1 MVKKMETN
9 EKIVKEKS
17 DTIKSKK
24 DRILMS
30 ILASLFL
37 PFTLCVAIPMSI
49 FANNIS
55 EFLFNWYDFVPLCLL
70 TALIIASILFVILYF
85 VPDKVYKVC
94 LNILLAI
101 DVMVFLQSTYL
112 NGSLSLAGDNM
123 GGGTSTVQE
132 VINLIV
138 WFLVVAGFVV
148 LALLKDNKKYIKT
161 ISLILVVVITITQFI
176 STLTPVISSKNFFT
190 SCNVRIASSDS
201 KPVSMTYKDF
211 NVYSTQGNIYYFVI
225 DRLDEKFAEASY
237 ENGSEFFDKLNG
249 FTWFKD
255 NIALYGHTFPA
266 VAYALTGKEYTCET
280 SRESYLK
287 SAYEGETYLK
297 ELSDAGYKIKL
308 YTDSHYA
315 YNLSSAPAN
324 VDNAEE
330 VTVSVNNKFMLYL
343 KMLGI
348 GLYVT
353 VLLMAKTLFNF
364 VSTSSFDGI
373 IDFKGKEDDGYR
385 TDNEKVENYINSMD
399 FESSDDKQFSLIHFS
414 GCHDYQGTEPEKAIS
429 SLESC
434 MNMIMKFIDN
444 LKEKGLYDSST
455 IVITGDHSSPY
466 NNLKAIS
473 EPRLTALF
481 FKPSQSA
488 EESATAMK
496 ISTAKVEQKNIMPT
510 IFESIGVESQIAET
524 KGDTSLF
531 ATDSAVR
538 THVWHR
544 YVGDAVEYTYTIT
557 GSGADFNNWKEVSRK
572 TYDRNIMD

>member
-1 MVKKMETN
+1 MKTN
-9 EKIVKEKS
+9 EKMVKEKS
-17 DTIKSKK
+17 DIKQLKK

-30 ILASLFL
+30 VLASLFL
-37 PFTLCVAIPMSI
+37 PLTLCVGIPISI

-55 EFLFNWYDFVPLCLL
+55 EFLFSWYEFVPLCFL
-70 TALIIASILFVILYF
+70 TALIIASILFTILYF
-85 VPDKVYKVC
+85 LPEKAYKVC
-94 LNILLAI
+94 LNILIAV

-123 GGGTSTVQE
+123 GGGYSTASKI
-132 VINLIV
+132 INLFV
-138 WFLVVAGFVV
+138 WILVFAGFIV
-148 LALLKDNKKYIKT
+148 LALLKDKKKYIKT

-176 STLTPVISSKNFFT
+176 STLTPVITSKDFFT

-201 KPVSMTYKDF
+201 KPVAMTYKDF

-237 ENGSEFFDKLNG
+237 ENKSEFFDKLTG
-249 FTWFKD
+249 FTWFQD
-255 NIALYGHTFPA
+255 NIAMYGHTFPA
-266 VAYALTGKEYTCET
+266 VAYALTGNEYTCDT
-280 SRESYLK
+280 SREAYLK
-287 SAYEGETYLK
+287 SAYEGDTYLK
-297 ELSDAGYKIKL
+297 EISDAGYKIKL

-324 VDNAEE
+324 VENAEE

-353 VLLMAKTLFNF
+353 VPLMAKTLFNF

-385 TDNEKVENYINSMD
+385 TDNEKVESYINSME
-399 FESSDDKQFSLIHFS
+399 FESSDDKQFSFIHFS
-414 GCHDYQGTEPEKAIS
+414 GCHDYQGTAPEKAID
-429 SLESC
+429 SLEYC

-444 LKEKGLYDSST
+444 LKANGLYETST

-481 FKPSQSA
+481 FKPSQSV
-488 EESATAMK
+488 EESTTALK
-496 ISTAKVEQKNIMPT
+496 ISNAKVEQKNIMPT
-510 IFESIGVESQIAET
+510 IFESIGVESQIAKA

-531 ATDSAVR
+531 VTDSAER
-538 THVWHR
+538 KHVWHR

-572 TYDRNIMD
+572 TYERNIMD